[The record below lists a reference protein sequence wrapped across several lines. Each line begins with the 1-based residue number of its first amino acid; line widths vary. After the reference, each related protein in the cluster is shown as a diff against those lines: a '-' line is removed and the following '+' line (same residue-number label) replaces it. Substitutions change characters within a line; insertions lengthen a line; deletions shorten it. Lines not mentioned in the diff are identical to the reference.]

1 MTEPQASRPPVL
13 GAQWG
18 ALLLGERDPRVL
30 RISLCLLLWALVGF
44 VLFGCLEF
52 MTTGRRVVAVLWF
65 LAV

>member
-30 RISLCLLLWALVGF
+30 RVSLCLLLWALVGF
-44 VLFGCLEF
+44 VLFGCL
-52 MTTGRRVVAVLWF
+52 
-65 LAV
+65 